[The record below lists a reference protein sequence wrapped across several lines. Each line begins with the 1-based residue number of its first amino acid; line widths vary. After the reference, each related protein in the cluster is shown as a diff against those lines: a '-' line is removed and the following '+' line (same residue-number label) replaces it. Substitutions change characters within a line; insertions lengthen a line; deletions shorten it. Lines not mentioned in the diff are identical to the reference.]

1 MKARTSSKRSLAIVL
16 FCVISIGL
24 FITVFRLSP
33 FKQSGET
40 SRRARRPE
48 VPSEPKRAEVTS
60 TKKAVAESDRRFST
74 AELSSYLQA
83 KGHSAG
89 AYAAVYDLTTDETLL
104 KEALQRHP
112 EASALLARGAW
123 LLSDKALAGECAKRL
138 IATQPDSS
146 IGWYLSGMLALNAS
160 GDFSE
165 AENFLVK
172 GLERKPPVLF
182 DEENATERREA
193 LVSLGFSTQEARVK
207 GLFGQIANAG
217 PLKLDE
223 AWTKIGKS
231 NNQSLIEK
239 GIGMT
244 QHFML
249 DPRSPSGFQL
259 AAMNSQIAMIR
270 LLPGDQEFGDTGKTL
285 AERKVDL
292 EQRRKTLA
300 KAIIFFNRSYTEG
313 RMSPSQQVSWADD
326 VLLRG
331 DTAALMKVFEQQN

>member
-1 MKARTSSKRSLAIVL
+1 
-16 FCVISIGL
+16 
-24 FITVFRLSP
+24 
-33 FKQSGET
+33 
-40 SRRARRPE
+40 
-48 VPSEPKRAEVTS
+48 
-60 TKKAVAESDRRFST
+60 
-74 AELSSYLQA
+74 
-83 KGHSAG
+83 
-89 AYAAVYDLTTDETLL
+89 
-104 KEALQRHP
+104 
-112 EASALLARGAW
+112 
-123 LLSDKALAGECAKRL
+123 
-138 IATQPDSS
+138 
-146 IGWYLSGMLALNAS
+146 
-160 GDFSE
+160 
-165 AENFLVK
+165 
-172 GLERKPPVLF
+172 
-182 DEENATERREA
+182 
-193 LVSLGFSTQEARVK
+193 VK